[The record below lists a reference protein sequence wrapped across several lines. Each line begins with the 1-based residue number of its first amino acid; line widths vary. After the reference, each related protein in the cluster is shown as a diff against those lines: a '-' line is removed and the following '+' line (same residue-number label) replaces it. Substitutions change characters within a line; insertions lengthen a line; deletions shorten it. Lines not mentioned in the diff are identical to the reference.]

1 MEISINTPAI
11 LFPAFSLLML
21 VYTNRFLAVGSLVRE
36 LIMQQEKNE
45 TDHYLYDQIKNLK
58 KRLTLIKNMQEWSVA
73 GYLFTVA
80 SIYLIY
86 IGQPSY
92 GEYAFAL
99 AVLTFSISLMLL
111 LVEVY
116 YSTGALQIALSKFDL
131 QRASDKK

>member
-1 MEISINTPAI
+1 MEISINTPSI

-21 VYTNRFLAVGSLVRE
+21 VYTNRFYAVGALVRE
-36 LIMQQEKNE
+36 LIVQQEKNE

-58 KRLTLIKNMQEWSVA
+58 TRLRLIKNMQEWTVA

-86 IGQPSY
+86 IGQPIY

-99 AVLTFSISLMLL
+99 AVITFSISLILL
-111 LVEVY
+111 LVEVH
-116 YSTGALQIALSKFDL
+116 YSTGALHIVLTNFEL
-131 QRASDKK
+131 QKESDKK